1 MGGPRL
7 AQLANGETGW
17 VAQVAHSRR
26 PCTRSEESGCI
37 RHGIAISDNNI
48 CVRTVASSPSQQP
61 LLGTQETYHAH
72 HTQAF
77 RHRVGYVR

>member
-1 MGGPRL
+1 M
-7 AQLANGETGW
+7 
-17 VAQVAHSRR
+17 
-26 PCTRSEESGCI
+26 
-37 RHGIAISDNNI
+37 AISENNI

-72 HTQAF
+72 HNQQNIVVPY